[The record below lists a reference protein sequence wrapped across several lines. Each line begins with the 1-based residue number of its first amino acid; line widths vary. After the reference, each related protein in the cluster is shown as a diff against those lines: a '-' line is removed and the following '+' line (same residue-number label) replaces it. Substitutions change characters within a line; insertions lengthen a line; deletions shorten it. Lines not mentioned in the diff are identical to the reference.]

1 MSRTD
6 QFLAAKQ
13 EFRAKGLSQTDA
25 QVAEAIGVAERDTPG
40 MAAIA
45 EARRDTE
52 AGGHSTPHLRGS

>member
-13 EFRAKGLSQTDA
+13 QLRTHPDWTDA
-25 QVAEAIGVAERDTPG
+25 QVADAIGTPERDTPG

-45 EARRDTE
+45 QARKDVI
-52 AGGHSTPHLRGS
+52 AGDHGAPHVRP